1 MVLKELRQF
10 DLNSLV
16 VLKVLLE
23 EQHVTRAAEQL
34 NLTQSA
40 VSRTLGRLR
49 DAFSD
54 PLLVNV
60 GKQMHLTPRAE
71 ELIVP
76 LNAILQ
82 QVESLIAPEVFE
94 PRTHEGRIRL
104 ATTDYGTHTLLPRLV
119 PLLADAAPNIEL
131 SALEWPSDLLDDLE
145 QNKVDLIIGGT
156 SAPSQDIH
164 QRIVAHDEMKG
175 LVRKG
180 HPFANQMSLDNYL
193 SLNHIIISASG
204 EGLSPIDSLLKE
216 LGKERRIAIR
226 VPHFFAA
233 LEIISNT
240 DYMILVPGH
249 FTRRY
254 VDTDKFEIIEPPF
267 DIPTLEISMFWH
279 PECIRIH
286 YTNGSV
292 TSFTSRS
299 ISVAKIET
307 ILEDCPL
314 Q

>member
-1 MVLKELRQF
+1 MELRELRQF

-16 VLKVLLE
+16 VLKVLLDE
-23 EQHVTRAAEQL
+23 RHVTRAAEQL

-40 VSRTLGRLR
+40 VSRTLRRLR
-49 DAFSD
+49 DAFAD
-54 PLLVNV
+54 PLLVSV

-71 ELIVP
+71 ELIIP
-76 LNAILQ
+76 LNDILQ
-82 QVESLIAPEVFE
+82 RVESLIVPEIFD
-94 PRTHEGRIRL
+94 PKTHQGRIRL

-119 PLLADAAPNIEL
+119 PLLAEAAPNVEL

-180 HPFANQMSLDNYL
+180 HPFADQMTLDNYL
-193 SLNHIIISASG
+193 SLNHIIISSSG
-204 EGLSPIDSLLKE
+204 QGLSSIDLLLKE
-216 LGKERRIAIR
+216 QGKQRKIAIR

-249 FTRRY
+249 FARRY
-254 VDTDKFEIIEPPF
+254 VDREKFDVVEPPF

-279 PECIRIH
+279 ARMHQDPLHQWFRHFIYE
-286 YTNGSV
+286 
-292 TSFTSRS
+292 S
-299 ISVAKIET
+299 IYKRRK
-307 ILEDCPL
+307 D
-314 Q
+314 